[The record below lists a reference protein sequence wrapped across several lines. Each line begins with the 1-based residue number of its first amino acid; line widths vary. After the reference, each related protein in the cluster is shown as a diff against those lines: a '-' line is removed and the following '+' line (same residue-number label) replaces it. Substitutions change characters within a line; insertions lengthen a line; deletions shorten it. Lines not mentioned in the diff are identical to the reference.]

1 MRHNRL
7 LDALAWVAMAA
18 IVVVVYVYI
27 PVVA

>member
-1 MRHNRL
+1 MRQNRL